1 MNFDFSDDQKTLR
14 EELRRM
20 LQRESP
26 PAKAREAID
35 QGLSHQ
41 ADLWRHLVDVG
52 ATGLMLPED
61 SGGAGLGAME
71 LCVAAEE
78 LGRQLAAV
86 PYASTMYLAT
96 QALLLGASADQ
107 QAHWLPRVASGE
119 VATLAGLE
127 ALDGSSA
134 PQALAAQG
142 EETSIL
148 RFQAGVLRGEASLVP
163 DGSAAAWAV
172 VRAHAA
178 DGSVCWVVAELDS
191 SVTRRLLPTRDPSR
205 PWAALHFNGT
215 PAQALDA
222 VVDLPAFE
230 QRLRCRAAVLTA
242 FEALGGADAAL
253 EMAAAYARERVAF
266 GRAIGSYQGIK
277 HKLADLYTANQLARV
292 HAWYGAWA
300 LACDASAPHA
310 ALAEAAAAAL
320 VSCTRAYTRAAEE
333 ALHVHGGMGYTWEA
347 DCHLHVRRARQ
358 LAVWLG
364 SDLQWASTLADSLVA
379 RKDTPQAHDA
389 AGEPAVQPSASVDGR
404 TANQDHAQGRQPLTQ
419 DSEVSMD
426 FEDTPEEAA
435 FRAECRV
442 WLSVNAPLKSRPDQ
456 TFGGELDAA
465 ARMQA
470 GRAWQARKAAA
481 GFGAITWPQAFGG
494 RGGTPMQE
502 VIWRQEEGRFDVPTN
517 AFAVSLGM
525 VIPSLFV
532 HASPEVREA
541 HVGPALHGQ
550 HLWCQLLSEPG
561 AGSDLG
567 MVRTRAERLTEERD
581 GRDGWLLHGQ
591 KVWTTLAQF
600 ADYGMVLAR
609 TDPSVPKFEGLTSF
623 WIDMRSPGVTV
634 RPIRQADGGAEFN
647 EVFLDG
653 VFVPDTQRVGAPGQ
667 GWKVTMTALM
677 NERLSIGGVMPP
689 ELWRTAAG
697 LMQRAVLNG
706 RSALDDARLR
716 ERLAELYLQAQGLW
730 LLQCRGLTALGRGK
744 EPGPELS
751 VAKIVGART
760 LLDFA
765 RLAIDLQG
773 PRGVLTAA
781 ELGEGWELVDRLWF
795 GASGMRIAGGTDE
808 IVKNSV
814 GERVLGLPPE
824 PRTDKGVPFSQLV
837 R

>member
-1 MNFDFSDDQKTLR
+1 V
-14 EELRRM
+14 
-20 LQRESP
+20 
-26 PAKAREAID
+26 
-35 QGLSHQ
+35 
-41 ADLWRHLVDVG
+41 ADLDP
-52 ATGLMLPED
+52 T
-61 SGGAGLGAME
+61 
-71 LCVAAEE
+71 
-78 LGRQLAAV
+78 
-86 PYASTMYLAT
+86 
-96 QALLLGASADQ
+96 
-107 QAHWLPRVASGE
+107 
-119 VATLAGLE
+119 
-127 ALDGSSA
+127 
-134 PQALAAQG
+134 
-142 EETSIL
+142 
-148 RFQAGVLRGEASLVP
+148 
-163 DGSAAAWAV
+163 
-172 VRAHAA
+172 
-178 DGSVCWVVAELDS
+178 
-191 SVTRRLLPTRDPSR
+191 VTRRLLPTRDPSR
-205 PWAALHFNGT
+205 PWAALQFNGT
-215 PAQALDA
+215 AAQALDSVA
-222 VVDLPAFE
+222 DAPAFA
-230 QRLRCRAAVLTA
+230 QRLRWRAAVLTA

-300 LACDASAPHA
+300 LACDAADASAARVPHA
-310 ALAEAAAAAL
+310 ALAEVAAAAL

-358 LAVWLG
+358 LSVWLG
-364 SDLQWASTLADSLVA
+364 SDLVWTLALGDSLVQRMDSPDQPAAA
-379 RKDTPQAHDA
+379 RAVTAAPAAPDA
-389 AGEPAVQPSASVDGR
+389 P
-404 TANQDHAQGRQPLTQ
+404 
-419 DSEVSMD
+419 EVSMD
-426 FEDTPEEAA
+426 FEDTSEEAV
-435 FRAECRV
+435 FRAECRD
-442 WLSVNAPLKSRPDQ
+442 WLARNAPLKARSDQ
-456 TFGGELDAA
+456 TFGAGLDAA

-470 GRAWQARKAAA
+470 ARDWQARKAAA
-481 GFGAITWPQAFGG
+481 GYGAITWPQAFGG

-502 VIWRQEEGRFDVPTN
+502 VIWRQEEARFDVPTN

-532 HASPEVREA
+532 HASPEVRQA

-567 MVRTRAERLTEERD
+567 MVRTRAERLNEERD

-609 TDPSVPKFEGLTSF
+609 TDPNVPKFEGLTSF

-653 VFVPDTQRVGAPGQ
+653 VFVPDSQRVGAPGQ

-697 LMQRAVLNG
+697 LMQRAALNG
-706 RSALDDARLR
+706 RSALDDPRLR

>member
-1 MNFDFSDDQKTLR
+1 MNFDFSDDQKALR

-41 ADLWRHLVDVG
+41 ADLWRHLVEVG

-61 SGGAGLGAME
+61 AGGAGLGAME
-71 LCVAAEE
+71 LCVVAEE

-96 QALLLGASADQ
+96 QALLLGASAHQ
-107 QAHWLPRVASGE
+107 QALWLPRVAAGE
-119 VATLAGLE
+119 VATLTG
-127 ALDGSSA
+127 LDGASG
-134 PQALAAQG
+134 P
-142 EETSIL
+142 
-148 RFQAGVLRGEASLVP
+148 RFEAGRLHGEAPLVP
-163 DGSAAAWAV
+163 DGTSAAWAV
-172 VRAHAA
+172 VRAQCVDGAA
-178 DGSVCWVVAELDS
+178 CWVVTPLDDT
-191 SVTRRLLPTRDPSR
+191 VARRLLPTRDASR
-205 PWAALHFNGT
+205 PWAALQFNGT
-215 PAQALDA
+215 PAQALEA
-222 VVDLPAFE
+222 VADGLAFE

-300 LACDASAPHA
+300 LSCDAREAEGPHA
-310 ALAEAAAAAL
+310 GLAEAAAAAL

-364 SDLQWASTLADSLVA
+364 GDLQWASLLADSLVA
-379 RKDTPQAHDA
+379 RKGQTDDPAARQSTPSHAPTGA
-389 AGEPAVQPSASVDGR
+389 AADVP
-404 TANQDHAQGRQPLTQ
+404 
-419 DSEVSMD
+419 EVSMD
-426 FEDTPEEAA
+426 FDDTPEEAA
-435 FRAECRV
+435 FRAECRA
-442 WLSVNAPLKSRPDQ
+442 WLSANAPLKSRPDQ
-456 TFGGELDAA
+456 TFGAELDAA

-470 GRAWQARKAAA
+470 ARAWQARKAVA

-532 HASPEVREA
+532 HASPEVRQA
-541 HVGPALHGQ
+541 HVSPALHGQ

-567 MVRTRAERLTEERD
+567 MVRTRAERCTD
-581 GRDGWLLHGQ
+581 GRDGWLLQGQ

-706 RSALDDARLR
+706 RSALDDPRLR

-824 PRTDKGVPFSQLV
+824 PRTDKGVPFNQLV